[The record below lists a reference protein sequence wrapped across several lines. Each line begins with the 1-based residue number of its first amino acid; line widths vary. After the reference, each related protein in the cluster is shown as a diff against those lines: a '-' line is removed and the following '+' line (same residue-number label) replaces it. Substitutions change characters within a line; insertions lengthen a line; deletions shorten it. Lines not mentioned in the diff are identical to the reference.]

1 MSYRIHPNRVSHER
15 LGDEVIIINLDKGAY
30 YSGSGTAADLW
41 TVLAEGAS
49 LEQAAD
55 LLSREYG
62 HSPAIVR
69 ADVERCVQSLI
80 AADLIEQGGS
90 GSASSALALP
100 AAATRNWTAP
110 SFDEYTDMW
119 DLIKLDPIHDV
130 DEAGWPHALP
140 TSKL

>member
-1 MSYRIHPNRVSHER
+1 MSYRIHPSRVSHER

-41 TVLAEGAS
+41 TLLADGAS
-49 LEQAAD
+49 LEQAVD
-55 LLSREYG
+55 LLSREYA
-62 HSPAIVR
+62 HSPATVR

-80 AADLIEQGGS
+80 AANIIELNGNG
-90 GSASSALALP
+90 AAATALALP
-100 AAATRNWTAP
+100 ASEARSWSAP

-130 DEAGWPHALP
+130 DETGWPHALP